1 MTAQD
6 ETAAREQPPARYAIS
21 EDAAA
26 KTGRCLPLLAY
37 SRQCWICQQEMEAA
51 ESIAL
56 PLSGFMDN
64 IADCCAE
71 KTDYLLPDTPMKEA
85 VFRVLLAR
93 RNEPVTADEISED
106 LSRRWSMTQFPRPT
120 SPRVMRRL
128 LSAVRAYYCIEAVE
142 G

>member
-21 EDAAA
+21 EAVAAE
-26 KTGRCLPLLAY
+26 TGRCLPLLAY
-37 SRQCWICQQEMEAA
+37 SRQCYTCQQRMEIE
-51 ESIAL
+51 ESIAV
-56 PLSGFMDN
+56 PLSDFMDN

-71 KTDYLLPDTPMKEA
+71 ETDYLLPDTPMKEA

-93 RNEPVTADEISED
+93 RNAPVTADEISEE
-106 LSRRWSMTQFPRPT
+106 LSRKWSMTQFPRPT
-120 SPRVMRRL
+120 DPRVMRRL
-128 LSAVRAYYCIEAVE
+128 LGAVRDYYCIEAVE